1 MITREIDYRVGGVRY
16 VGSFFADET
25 VSRRRPGVLVAPEGG
40 GLADLDQIMP
50 RLAPWF
56 ADPTGIR
63 EIAEAALGRPG
74 SRMTAPPIEAP
85 GRP

>member
-1 MITREIDYRVGGVRY
+1 
-16 VGSFFADET
+16 
-25 VSRRRPGVLVAPEGG
+25 VLVAPEGG